1 MDDASLDEFL
11 DETADDSEG
20 AVDGVGDADGAG
32 GGDEAAAPDGAVD
45 TDDADGGAA
54 DSTDSAPIDADS
66 TRSTYTWDPAGVAC
80 ADCGTIVERRWRDDD
95 DRFVCT
101 ECKAW

>member
-11 DETADDSEG
+11 DETADDSGG
-20 AVDGVGDADGAG
+20 AADGVSDADGAG
-32 GGDEAAAPDGAVD
+32 DGDETDGADGAVD

-54 DSTDSAPIDADS
+54 DSTDSEPIDADS
-66 TRSTYTWDPAGVAC
+66 TRSTYAWDPEGVAC
-80 ADCGTIVERRWRDDD
+80 ADCGAVVERRWRDGDQL
-95 DRFVCT
+95 VCT